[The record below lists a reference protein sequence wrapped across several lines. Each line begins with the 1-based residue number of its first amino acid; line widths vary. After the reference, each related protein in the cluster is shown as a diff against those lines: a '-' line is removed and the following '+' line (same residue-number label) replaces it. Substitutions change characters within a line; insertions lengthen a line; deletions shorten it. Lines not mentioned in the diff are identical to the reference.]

1 MRFLDV
7 YLHEY
12 LVGQLKQDDHGQ
24 MLFNYHESWLG
35 RKDSVVLSCSLP
47 LRSEK
52 FKRKDCRGFFSG
64 ILPEESKRDIIAGNL
79 GISAKNDFAMLE
91 QIGGE
96 CVGAITFIPAGTH
109 LPDASQNTYRQ
120 LTQNE
125 LAAILRDLPHKPLL
139 AGEDG
144 VRLSLA
150 GAQDKIALYI
160 EENQTFLPLG
170 NAASSHILKPDHPR
184 FNGLVF
190 NEAFCMKLAKKIGL
204 SVANVEIRTVED
216 VAYLMVERFD
226 RLHVQSGSDIKHS
239 RIHQEDFCQALGIVS
254 EMKYQSEGGPSL
266 KDCFDLIRNVSSA
279 PVNDLQ
285 AMLNAVIFNFIIG
298 NHDAHG
304 KNFSLIHD
312 NLLLIPE
319 KKLRGDSSEIRLA
332 PLYDLVCTALYPD
345 LSKKMAMKIGREY
358 KSSDVS
364 AKDFERMAEDIGF
377 AKPLVKARVK
387 ELAQKVLIEI
397 EKIDINHPVAKEVA
411 NYIKAKCNALLKL
424 FEE

>member
-1 MRFLDV
+1 MRLLDV

-12 LVGQLKQDDHGQ
+12 LIGQLKQDDHGQ
-24 MLFNYHESWLG
+24 MLFNYNESWLNS
-35 RKDSVVLSCSLP
+35 KDSVVLSCSLP

-52 FKRKDCRGFFSG
+52 FKRNDCRGFFAG
-64 ILPEESKRDIIAGNL
+64 ILPEESKREIIAGNL

-96 CVGAITFIPAGTH
+96 CAGAITFIPSGTA
-109 LPDASQNTYRQ
+109 LPSASQNTYRP
-120 LTQNE
+120 LTQKE
-125 LAAILRDLPHKPLL
+125 LAGILRDLPHKPLL

-160 EENQTFLPLG
+160 EGNQTYLPLG
-170 NAASSHILKPDHPR
+170 NAPSSHILKPDHPR
-184 FNGLVF
+184 FRGLVF
-190 NEAFCMKLAKKIGL
+190 NEAFCMKLAKQIGL
-204 SVANVEIRTVED
+204 SVANVEIRKVDDVE
-216 VAYLMVERFD
+216 YLMVERFD
-226 RLHVQSGSDIKHS
+226 RLHVQSGTEIKHS

-254 EMKYQSEGGPSL
+254 EMKYQNEGGPSL

-285 AMLNAVIFNFIIG
+285 TMLNAVIFNFIIG

-304 KNFSLIHD
+304 KNFSILHD
-312 NLLLIPE
+312 NLVLVPE
-319 KKLRGDSSEIRLA
+319 KKLRGENSEIRLA

-358 KSSDVS
+358 KSTDVS
-364 AKDFERMAEDIGF
+364 LKDFDRMAEEIGF
-377 AKPLVKARVK
+377 TKPLVKARVK
-387 ELAQKVLIEI
+387 ELAQKVLVEI
-397 EKIDINHPVAKEVA
+397 EKIDIDHPIAKEVA
-411 NYIKAKCNALLKL
+411 DHSKDKCNALLRL
-424 FEE
+424 FED